1 MMRLNVL
8 LLVAVVLS
16 ALALVRS
23 QYETRRLVMAIEKVN
38 KETAALEVEHQR
50 LLVERRA
57 QATPQRVQTLAQQ
70 KLQMR
75 VATPAI
81 TQYVSMTP
89 VNAVVAPAGVAQ

>member
-8 LLVAVVLS
+8 LVVAIVLS

-23 QYETRRLVMAIEKVN
+23 QYESRRLVMAIEKVN
-38 KETAALEVEHQR
+38 KEALVLEVDHQR

-57 QATPQRVQTLAQQ
+57 QATPQRVQALAQE
-70 KLQMR
+70 KLRMR

-81 TQYVSMTP
+81 TQYVSKM
-89 VNAVVAPAGVAQ
+89 PAADASTGAAK

>member
-38 KETAALEVEHQR
+38 KEAALLEVDHQR

-57 QATPQRVQTLAQQ
+57 QATPLRVQALAQQ

-81 TQYVSMTP
+81 TQYVS
-89 VNAVVAPAGVAQ
+89 NAPAAGGAK

>member
-38 KETAALEVEHQR
+38 KEAAQLEIDHQR

-57 QATPQRVQTLAQQ
+57 QATPQRVQALAQQ
-70 KLQMR
+70 KLHMR

-81 TQYVSMTP
+81 TQYVTLS
-89 VNAVVAPAGVAQ
+89 PAAGGAQ

>member
-1 MMRLNVL
+1 MIRLNVL
-8 LLVAVVLS
+8 LLVAVMLS

-38 KETAALEVEHQR
+38 KEAALLEVEHQR

-89 VNAVVAPAGVAQ
+89 AHTVVVPAGVAK

>member
-1 MMRLNVL
+1 MIRLNVL

-23 QYETRRLVMAIEKVN
+23 QYETRRLVMAIEKIN
-38 KETAALEVEHQR
+38 KETVLLEVDHQR

-57 QATPQRVQTLAQQ
+57 QATPQRVQALAHQ

-81 TQYVSMTP
+81 TQYVTIQSA
-89 VNAVVAPAGVAQ
+89 NAAATSSGAAQ

>member
-1 MMRLNVL
+1 MIRLNVL
-8 LLVAVVLS
+8 LLVAVMLS

-38 KETAALEVEHQR
+38 KEAALLEVEHQR

-81 TQYVSMTP
+81 TQYVSMPPAHT
-89 VNAVVAPAGVAQ
+89 VVAPAGVAK

>member
-1 MMRLNVL
+1 MTRLNVL

-38 KETAALEVEHQR
+38 KEAAQLEVDHQR

-57 QATPQRVQTLAQQ
+57 QATPQRVQALAQQ
-70 KLQMR
+70 KLRMR

-81 TQYVSMTP
+81 TQYVTLSPT
-89 VNAVVAPAGVAQ
+89 AGGAP